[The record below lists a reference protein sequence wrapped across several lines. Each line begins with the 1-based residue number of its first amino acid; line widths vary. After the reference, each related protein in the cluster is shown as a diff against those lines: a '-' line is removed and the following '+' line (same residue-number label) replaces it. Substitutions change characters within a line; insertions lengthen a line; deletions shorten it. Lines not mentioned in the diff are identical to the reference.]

1 MISIKYV
8 RGDINANGA
17 DEIGINNGL
26 IKISGNFTKMVRIIV
41 LAGVSVG
48 GTDNI
53 KLKLE
58 KAKAAMI
65 IPIMMIKMFKDDH
78 NPKMIIPKIIG
89 IVENIQPKKNEL
101 QTLPSKIVF
110 IEIGHAINR
119 SRVFCRVSHGNTTG
133 PIDVEVKNKTIA
145 ISPEII

>member
-58 KAKAAMI
+58 KAKAAMM
-65 IPIMMIKMFKDDH
+65 IPIMMIKMFKEDH
-78 NPKMIIPKIIG
+78 NPKMIRPKTIG
-89 IVENIQPKKNEL
+89 IVENIQPKKRTLITNHMTSEHPGFPKIL
-101 QTLPSKIVF
+101 NSPNPLKLHILLGARPHIDNKNLPSLHSKF
-110 IEIGHAINR
+110 
-119 SRVFCRVSHGNTTG
+119 
-133 PIDVEVKNKTIA
+133 
-145 ISPEII
+145 